1 MAAAQARRWWNTKR
15 FDFLEVA
22 LLGFTI
28 AVFVAVAFLVIP
40 ANSDALQLAARYGPN
55 KHSEGPEEWIIRDF
69 FRDRRGGFFVDVGAN
84 HYRSTSKTFYL
95 ETALGW
101 RGLAVE
107 PQREFADG
115 YARHRPNTKFLP
127 FFVSDVSNEQ
137 AKLYVLSWNRTVT
150 SGRKEFVERFG
161 SNPAEVTVPTITLND
176 LLQAEGVH
184 QIDFMNIDIE
194 LWEPKALAGFDV
206 ARYRPELVC
215 IEALPEVRQFI
226 LDYFV
231 RHGYVILGKYLRAD
245 TENLYFTPLA
255 SRQ

>member
-1 MAAAQARRWWNTKR
+1 MRP
-15 FDFLEVA
+15 
-22 LLGFTI
+22 
-28 AVFVAVAFLVIP
+28 P
-40 ANSDALQLAARYGPN
+40 AP
-55 KHSEGPEEWIIRDF
+55 
-69 FRDRRGGFFVDVGAN
+69 
-84 HYRSTSKTFYL
+84 
-95 ETALGW
+95 
-101 RGLAVE
+101 
-107 PQREFADG
+107 
-115 YARHRPNTKFLP
+115 
-127 FFVSDVSNEQ
+127 
-137 AKLYVLSWNRTVT
+137 
-150 SGRKEFVERFG
+150 
-161 SNPAEVTVPTITLND
+161 LND